1 VRQLLAGAQAAE
13 ARGDKGEA
21 ISLLKQ
27 AAEVYRDA
35 QNPGRA
41 LKMLRHIRRL
51 EGFDE
56 DFEDVAAMVS
66 QLPDAALQAAEPA
79 PEVARSRGRMIEER
93 GPTLA
98 PGELDAWCS
107 FCCRPKREVGPLV
120 AGPTGTFICA
130 SCIGVARALL
140 GAGAAEQLSSSKRPV
155 ALPHQE
161 AAWKRVNKPGS
172 KVALLLGPAGSGRTT
187 LLAALSGPGVAV
199 VDLDAPL
206 EALPPAQRVIVAV
219 RAEPPPPPLTIAGQ
233 PVYDTATLLAACGA
247 LVPEHVLAQVDA
259 VGVLPPFDAAALHA
273 LAQQLGASEGAEQLV
288 ALALKAPR
296 PAQELRALIAR
307 LS

>member
-1 VRQLLAGAQAAE
+1 VRELLAGAQAAE

-21 ISLLKQ
+21 ISLLKR

-35 QNPGRA
+35 QNPARA

-66 QLPDAALQAAEPA
+66 QLPDASPQAEEPA
-79 PEVARSRGRMIEER
+79 PEVPRSRGRMIEER

-98 PGELDAWCS
+98 PAELDAWCS
-107 FCCRPKREVGPLV
+107 FCCRPRREVGPLV

-130 SCIGVARALL
+130 SCTGIARALL
-140 GAGAAEQLSSSKRPV
+140 GSGAPEQTSPKRPV

-161 AAWKRVNKPGS
+161 AAWKRINKTGS

-187 LLAALSGPGVAV
+187 LLAALSGPGIVV

-206 EALPPAQRVIVAV
+206 EALPSASRVIVAV
-219 RAEPPPPPLTIAGQ
+219 CAEPPPPPLTIAGQ
-233 PVYDTATLLAACGA
+233 PVYDTATLLTACGA
-247 LVPEHVLAQVDA
+247 LVPESVLAQVDA
-259 VGVLPPFDAAALHA
+259 VGVLPPFDAAALHT

-288 ALALKAPR
+288 ALALKSPR

-307 LS
+307 LT